1 MGILQAMGKLLC
13 NCMYWGGCHCACA
26 ASSAWQLDFWDACTH
41 VEHAGHED
49 MPVLVCAGALAFLAG
64 SPDSWDQCM
73 QRGDVVHVPTAA
85 TNNGS

>member
-1 MGILQAMGKLLC
+1 
-13 NCMYWGGCHCACA
+13 
-26 ASSAWQLDFWDACTH
+26 
-41 VEHAGHED
+41 